1 MFLIKRRTIV
11 RTRNLKLKEI
21 LQAQDPPILR
31 LATGFVAGV
40 IAVQQWSALPG
51 AGVLLGLIPLLV
63 VAVRWRWTV
72 FAAFVFGLLWASG
85 YAAWHLRDPLPAATE
100 RRQALVEGTVLTIP
114 QRMERGVRFDFG
126 IDTVVEP
133 IGLKLPEKVRLSW
146 YDGAAAPKAGER
158 WRLRVSLRRP
168 RGMLNPGGFDY
179 EQWLFAQNIRAL
191 GYVRGKTDH
200 RKIGDAPALSVRAW
214 RQAVYD
220 RLAETLAGSPAAG
233 LIEALTLGVDDDI
246 TPAQWEVLRR
256 TGTAHLIAISGSHIG
271 LIAGFAFFLA
281 RGLCTRLGV
290 LRWPP
295 PRLAAF
301 VACVTALLYS
311 ALADF
316 AIPTQRAMIMIGV
329 TMGAVAFQRN
339 LHLPHVL
346 ALAVLAVVLHDPL
359 AVLAPGFWLSFG
371 AVALIAFAVAG
382 RVEKATGERAPVIS
396 EGKAPL
402 ELARAL
408 PRFLRFFW
416 RFFRALLK
424 INWATALGLAPFL
437 LLFFRQVSLVSPLAN
452 LLAVPVLGTLLIPVC
467 LSGAL
472 LLPVVPAAGAG
483 LLHLAEFVLA
493 WTWPVLEWLSAR
505 PLAQWTHAEPP
516 FWTLPLALLGA
527 VLVLAP
533 RGIPARWLGL
543 VLLLPAAAFAPER
556 PVPGE
561 FRLVLL
567 DVGQG
572 LASVVET
579 RHRVL
584 VFDTGTR
591 LGPGFDMGGAVI
603 EPYLRQRGLDRIDT
617 LVVSHGDLDHIGGA
631 RPLLARFPVGLT
643 YTSVPER
650 LREFP
655 TSACSAGQRWSWDGV
670 SFEMLGPV
678 GNSDKENDNSCV
690 LRVRGRNGSALLT
703 ADIEQAAETRLVER
717 YGGRLRSDV
726 LIVPHHGSKTSST
739 NEFLKA
745 VSPRHALIPAGYL
758 NRFGF
763 PHGAVL
769 RRYAELGVAVLN
781 TAEAGAIVVA
791 TGDDTKGLHLSSY
804 RREYRRYWHEP

>member
-1 MFLIKRRTIV
+1 MFLIKRRAIV

-21 LQAQDPPILR
+21 LQAQGPPTLR
-31 LATGFVAGV
+31 LAAGFVAGA
-40 IAVQQWSALPG
+40 ISVQQWPALPG
-51 AGVLLGLIPLLV
+51 AWVLLGLVLLL
-63 VAVRWRWTV
+63 AAAIHWRWTV
-72 FAAFVFGLLWASG
+72 FAAFAFGLFWASG
-85 YAAWHLRDPLPAATE
+85 YAAWHLRDALPIATE
-100 RRQALVEGTVLTIP
+100 RQQALVEGTVLTIP
-114 QRMERGVRFDFG
+114 RRMERGVRFDFG
-126 IDTVVEP
+126 IDTVLEP
-133 IGLKLPEKVRLSW
+133 MGLKLPAKVRLSW

-179 EQWLFAQNIRAL
+179 EQWLFAQGIRAL
-191 GYVRGKTDH
+191 GYVRGTADH
-200 RKIGDAPALSVRAW
+200 RRIGDAPALSIRAW
-214 RQAVYD
+214 RQAVYG
-220 RLAETLAGSPAAG
+220 RLAETLAGSPTAG

-281 RGLCTRLGV
+281 RGICTRLGV

-295 PRLAAF
+295 PRVAALAAF
-301 VACVTALLYS
+301 AAALLYS

-316 AIPTQRAMIMIGV
+316 AIPTRRAMIMIGV
-329 TMGAVAFQRN
+329 AMGAVAFQRN

-359 AVLAPGFWLSFG
+359 TVLAPGFWLSFG
-371 AVALIAFAVAG
+371 AVALIAFAVSG
-382 RVEKATGERAPVIS
+382 RVERTTGGRAPVRNDG
-396 EGKAPL
+396 EAPPDP
-402 ELARAL
+402 AQAL
-408 PRFLRFFW
+408 PRFFW
-416 RFFRALLK
+416 RFFRTLLK
-424 INWATALGLAPFL
+424 INGVTALGLAPLL

-483 LLHLAEFVLA
+483 LLHLAEFILSG
-493 WTWPVLEWLSAR
+493 TWPVLEWLSAR

-516 FWTLPLALLGA
+516 SWTLPFALLGA
-527 VLVLAP
+527 VLILAP

-556 PVPGE
+556 PAPGE

-584 VFDTGTR
+584 VFDTGAR
-591 LGPGFDMGGAVI
+591 FGPGFDMGGAVI
-603 EPYLRQRGLDRIDT
+603 EPYLRQRGLGRIDT

-631 RPLLARFPVGLT
+631 RSLLARFPVGLA

-655 TSACSAGQRWSWDGV
+655 TSACSAGQRWTWDGV

-678 GNSDKENDNSCV
+678 EKSAKENDNSCV
-690 LRVRGRNGSALLT
+690 LRVRGQSGSALLT
-703 ADIEQAAETRLVER
+703 ADIEQAAEARLVER

-726 LIVPHHGSKTSST
+726 LVVPHHGSKTSST
-739 NEFLKA
+739 PAFLEA
-745 VSPRHALIPAGYL
+745 VSPRYALIPAGYL

-763 PHGAVL
+763 PHRTVL
-769 RRYAELGVAVLN
+769 RRYAELGAAVLN
-781 TAEAGAIVVA
+781 TAEAGAIIVA
-791 TGDDTKGLHLSSY
+791 PGNGMEGLHLSSY